1 VESDGVI
8 YDYLVI
14 GGGIS
19 GASAAYE
26 LSATGSVIVIEA
38 ETAAGY
44 HSTGRSAALFTRN
57 YGSKIVRAINAAS
70 EPFFELPPEGFCEDA
85 LLEKRGFLA
94 VAPLGREAQLE
105 KLLDLS
111 TDRAPVHRLTAQQTM
126 DMSPLLRPELV
137 AAGAYE
143 PGVSDID
150 VASLHQGYLRGLKQ
164 RGGHVHLG
172 HRIDGMRHTKD
183 GWTVTA
189 KNQTI
194 NARTVVNATGAWA
207 DEVGQMAGAAPIGL
221 VPKRRTG
228 IIVDVPT
235 NMDLSKM
242 PATEFIGE
250 DAYLKPDSGKLMAS
264 PGDETPVAPQDIRPD
279 EMDMAILVDWL
290 QRNTTLNVNR
300 IAHSWAGLRCFVAD
314 GDPVVGF
321 DSHVPDF
328 FWLAG
333 QGGYGIMMAP
343 ALARATVR
351 LITDNALP
359 DDLIQ
364 SGLRA
369 EDVSPARCASHPG
382 SDQIA
387 DTKNPLA
394 SEMSQIS

>member
-1 VESDGVI
+1 MI

-26 LSATGSVIVIEA
+26 LAAIGSVIVIEA

-57 YGSKIVRAINAAS
+57 YGSRVVRAINAAS
-70 EPFFELPPEGFCEDA
+70 EPFFETPPDGFCENP
-85 LLEKRGFLA
+85 LLSKRGFLA
-94 VAPLGREAQLE
+94 VAPPGCEAQLGD
-105 KLLDLS
+105 LLDLS
-111 TDRAPVHRLTAQQTM
+111 TDKAPVRPLTAQQTL

-150 VASLHQGYLRGLKQ
+150 VASLHQGFLRATRQ
-164 RGGHVHLG
+164 RGGDIHLG
-172 HRIDGMRHTKD
+172 HRIDSMRHTKE
-183 GWTVTA
+183 GWVVTA
-189 KNQTI
+189 RNETITARTLI
-194 NARTVVNATGAWA
+194 NAAGAWA
-207 DEVGQMAGAAPIGL
+207 DEVGRMAGAAPIGL

-228 IIVDVPT
+228 IIVDVPAG
-235 NMDLSKM
+235 MDLSQT
-242 PATEFIGE
+242 PATDFIGE
-250 DAYLKPDSGKLMAS
+250 DAYVKPDAGKLMAS
-264 PGDETPVAPQDIRPD
+264 PGDETPDAPQDVRPD
-279 EMDMAILVDWL
+279 EMDMAILMDWL

-321 DSHVPDF
+321 DSLVPDF

-343 ALARATVR
+343 ALARATAR
-351 LITDNALP
+351 LITDNELP
-359 DDLIQ
+359 DDLVQ
-364 SGLRA
+364 NGLRA
-369 EDVSPARCASHPG
+369 EDVSPARCASPPKC
-382 SDQIA
+382 DQIGSK
-387 DTKNPLA
+387 KNSLA
-394 SEMSQIS
+394 SELSQIS